1 MGPPETR
8 SPSKEKHMQHSLN
21 PLAVIG
27 TIGAIGM
34 AMAFTLHSGA
44 ALAQAYPSKPV
55 TIIVPFAAGG
65 PVDTETRRYAV
76 RLSEML
82 GQQFITDYK
91 PGAGTS
97 IGAAFVAKQKP
108 DGYTLMSDSS
118 AYAVFPAF
126 YKDLTFDPVTDLI
139 PITQMSLL
147 VSVLMVPASSP
158 IKSFADYVA
167 YAKANPGKINYGN
180 SGVGDI
186 SHLSGE
192 WMQSMLGIK
201 VTFVPFKGNG
211 PMILDLMAGRV
222 DIASASTSQALP
234 LIKSGKLRPIAI
246 KGPNRIKPLPDTPA
260 VSEYPGMKDYAD
272 VNWLGFFAPAGTP
285 GPIIDKLNTTLVSI
299 VRLPAV
305 MAELEAQASTPVGNT
320 QAQFKAHVVEEIARW
335 KKVVAQAGIKPAD

>member
-1 MGPPETR
+1 MRYMSISFAALGLVSSALCST
-8 SPSKEKHMQHSLN
+8 
-21 PLAVIG
+21 
-27 TIGAIGM
+27 
-34 AMAFTLHSGA
+34 A
-44 ALAQAYPSKPV
+44 ALAQSWPSRPV

-65 PVDTETRRYAV
+65 PVDTETRRYAARV
-76 RLSEML
+76 SEML
-82 GQQFITDYK
+82 GQQFVTDYK

-97 IGAAFVAKQKP
+97 IGAAYVAKQKP

-126 YKDLTFDPVTDLI
+126 YKDLSFDPVNDLT
-139 PITQMSLL
+139 PITQMSQL
-147 VSVLMVPASSP
+147 VSVLMVPASSHL
-158 IKSFADYVA
+158 KSFADYVA
-167 YAKANPGKINYGN
+167 YARGNPGKVNYGT

-211 PMILDLMAGRV
+211 PMIVDLVAGRI

-246 KGPNRIKPLPDTPA
+246 KGPKRIKPLPDTPS
-260 VSEYPGMKDYAD
+260 VSEYPGMKKYAD

-285 GPIIDKLNTTLVSI
+285 APIIDKLSATLIAVTK
-299 VRLPAV
+299 LPAV
-305 MAELEAQASTPVGNT
+305 VAQLEAQASTPVGST
-320 QAQFKAHVVEEIARW
+320 PAQFKAHVAEEIARW
-335 KKVVAQAGIKPAD
+335 KKVVAQAGIKPLR